1 MSRKFRSA
9 GYRDPKRKPLPSPW
23 VPVTDWYAEE
33 TRDCVKGKGT
43 VHLPCVWCQTTS
55 ATHKLRFNGSKPIR
69 ICSDC
74 VATLPSPL
82 PHNCTVRPIVK
93 GHNGA

>member
-9 GYRDPKRKPLPSPW
+9 GYRDPKRKPPPSPW

-43 VHLPCVWCQTTS
+43 VHLPCVWCGQASTRN
-55 ATHKLRFNGSKPIR
+55 LRVNGSKPIK
-69 ICSDC
+69 ICSTC
-74 VATLPSPL
+74 AETLPNPL
-82 PHNCTVRPIVK
+82 PAGNTLKVI
-93 GHNGA
+93 GG